1 VPAYSSELD
10 QIQKIHNVVG
20 TPPAELLNKM
30 KRRSQHMDF
39 NFPPKEGSGIEKLIP
54 HVIPECIDLISK
66 LLAYNPDDRLSARQA
81 LRHPYFRELRDAEKR
96 QQALTSPDLSATNL
110 VPPATGCVIIPRP
123 VSYKFRAARNW
134 VRYQPPTCQLH
145 TSCRPQQGAFCSS

>member
-1 VPAYSSELD
+1 
-10 QIQKIHNVVG
+10 
-20 TPPAELLNKM
+20 M

-54 HVIPECIDLISK
+54 HVAAECIDLISK

-110 VPPATGCVIIPRP
+110 VPPATRYATRPRRHSGP
-123 VSYKFRAARNW
+123 SDGRDGQFGPFIRRA
-134 VRYQPPTCQLH
+134 PPLH
-145 TSCRPQQGAFCSS
+145 PESAQHSSDK